1 MDVQSML
8 AQIQENH
15 QASLHALST
24 QVHALRDTCDLQ
36 EKEIQLLRQTFAR
49 DNAKAVVERMLL
61 RRQLE
66 EARASASALSE
77 TVTLL
82 NHEMQ
87 TKSMESDDVDQV
99 TTSPQVDPQQ
109 QSAPTSPTL
118 RTLPSHV
125 ERHIALAPCQAT
137 LPRAHGAGS
146 GRFVLLYVSTL
157 FGLDGER
164 KGLSTD
170 MTHSSSSCSRSS
182 STAYDMTSLPTPR
195 SSGAYYD
202 AQDSLDDVDGLLHD
216 SASMAHHG
224 EFYTEVES
232 FLNRPSPSLGTIAKG
247 AKSTENLLPALKAER
262 SKLRGGGGSDQ
273 PRPDVP
279 GSGYGRV
286 EKGKKKKA
294 APLDLTLVQQAFAYA
309 NELRAQE
316 LQANDAA
323 DDSNDAIAQ
332 HLAKH
337 GKQHQDRPSRSSSSS
352 TSGTSQKQ
360 HKPATKPSKPKAG
373 KKTSAIYGVPDKQ
386 QVKAKAGPDWDSCS
400 KEVTTSGQN
409 NSSMDP
415 QLMQQLVSNFQNGTM
430 LHELRQELAASQA
443 SMKESRQ
450 VLQGAAKTFFL
461 KGGG

>member
-1 MDVQSML
+1 MV
-8 AQIQENH
+8 
-15 QASLHALST
+15 
-24 QVHALRDTCDLQ
+24 
-36 EKEIQLLRQTFAR
+36 
-49 DNAKAVVERMLL
+49 
-61 RRQLE
+61 
-66 EARASASALSE
+66 
-77 TVTLL
+77 
-82 NHEMQ
+82 
-87 TKSMESDDVDQV
+87 SDA
-99 TTSPQVDPQQ
+99 TT
-109 QSAPTSPTL
+109 
-118 RTLPSHV
+118 TLPS
-125 ERHIALAPCQAT
+125 
-137 LPRAHGAGS
+137 LPSSPPAAQSSRRS
-146 GRFVLLYVSTL
+146 R
-157 FGLDGER
+157 
-164 KGLSTD
+164 TD
-170 MTHSSSSCSRSS
+170 MTHSSSSSSRSS

-202 AQDSLDDVDGLLHD
+202 AQDSLDDVDGLPHD

-286 EKGKKKKA
+286 EKGNKKKA

-352 TSGTSQKQ
+352 TSGTLQKQ
-360 HKPATKPSKPKAG
+360 HKPATKPSKPKAA
-373 KKTSAIYGVPDKQ
+373 KKTSAIYGVPAKQ